1 MKVLFLPTRRKAD
14 IEAHQSQYLLAT
26 PEGVAEELLLVNQLE
41 GKTTRARGLV
51 VKVLFL
57 STRRKVNPGMRQS

>member
-1 MKVLFLPTRRKAD
+1 MKVLFLATPRKAD

-51 VKVLFL
+51 VKVLL
-57 STRRKVNPGMRQS
+57 PTRRKVNTGMRQS